1 MRHLIVLPGLFVLAL
16 AAGADA
22 ATLNKCIDAKG
33 KVTYS
38 NLPCSNAREARTLVV
53 DPAPAP
59 PQPPRPQAGQPPAS
73 GPSARPAPAAIHLEN
88 QRTTGVPASRA
99 ASRQCNALT
108 DKLGRLFDRMD
119 EARRKGYTQKQMDA
133 WNREAK
139 DLERKKANAGCF

>member
-1 MRHLIVLPGLFVLAL
+1 MRRLIVLPGLVALAL
-16 AAGADA
+16 AASAHAG
-22 ATLNKCIDAKG
+22 TLNKCIDGRG

-38 NLPCSNAREARTLVV
+38 NLPCTNAREARTVEV
-53 DPAPAP
+53 DPAPA
-59 PQPPRPQAGQPPAS
+59 QPPRRQVPQPAAPRPAAPPAS
-73 GPSARPAPAAIHLEN
+73 AVIQLEN
-88 QRTTGVPASRA
+88 QRTTGAPAPRA

-108 DKLGRLFDRMD
+108 DKLGRLVDRMD

>member
-1 MRHLIVLPGLFVLAL
+1 MRRLIVLPGLVALVL
-16 AAGADA
+16 AAGANA
-22 ATLNKCIDAKG
+22 ATLNKCIDVRG

-38 NLPCSNAREARTLVV
+38 NLPCSNAREVRTLEV
-53 DPAPAP
+53 DPAPTPA
-59 PQPPRPQAGQPPAS
+59 QPPRPQAGQPPAS
-73 GPSARPAPAAIHLEN
+73 APTARPAPAAIHLEN
-88 QRTTGVPASRA
+88 QRTSGTPASQA

-119 EARRKGYTQKQMDA
+119 EARRKGYTQEQMDA